1 MEREQW
7 AELMKALR
15 DLARS
20 FTDNA
25 YHTHSTVLIV
35 RVYLWAVLH
44 DRPTSW
50 ACDPRNWDHATR
62 PKTLPSQSTMSRRL
76 RGQAVQDLLGRMGRR
91 LNGRTRP
98 DAASSSRIIDGKPL
112 VIAPH
117 SADPDARFGPAYG
130 RTAKGYKLHAIWADA
145 AMPECW
151 DVRPMNHDEKTV
163 AHQLIPGLTG
173 RADLL
178 GDTFYHANKLF
189 KTADDHGQRLLAPR
203 IYPGTA
209 IRQPRRFHPA
219 RLACVALL
227 EDPGQ
232 RARARAVFVR
242 RRTIETRFA
251 HLTSFGGGLT
261 GLPPWV
267 RRLHRVRLY
276 VHAKLLI
283 NAARIRCIRA

>member
-1 MEREQW
+1 MEREHW

-15 DLARS
+15 DLSRS

-25 YHTHSTVLIV
+25 YHTHSTILVV

-50 ACDPRNWDHATR
+50 ACDPRHWDRATR
-62 PKTLPSQSTMSRRL
+62 PASLPSQSTLSRRL
-76 RGQAVQDLLGRMGRR
+76 RTAAAGELLGRMGRR
-91 LNGRTRP
+91 LNGKARVNATPSPRV
-98 DAASSSRIIDGKPL
+98 IDGKPL

-130 RTAKGYKLHAIWADA
+130 RTAKGYKLHAIWGDA
-145 AMPECW
+145 AMPERW
-151 DVRPMNHDEKTV
+151 EVRPMNHDEKTV
-163 AHQLIPGLTG
+163 AHQLIPGLAG
-173 RADLL
+173 AGDLL
-178 GDTFYHANKLF
+178 GDTFYHADKLF
-189 KTADDHGQRLLAPR
+189 KTAHDHGQRLLAPR
-203 IYPGTA
+203 IYPGTT
-209 IRQPRRFHPA
+209 IRQPKRFHPD
-219 RLACVALL
+219 RIACVTLL
-227 EDPGQ
+227 EDPRHRGQ
-232 RARARAVFVR
+232 ARRVFMQ

-251 HLTSFGGGLT
+251 HLTGFGGGLT
-261 GLPPWV
+261 SLPPWV

>member
-1 MEREQW
+1 MEREHW

-15 DLARS
+15 ELSRS
-20 FTDNA
+20 LTDNA
-25 YHTHSTVLIV
+25 YHTHSTVLVV

-50 ACDPRNWDHATR
+50 ACDRRRWDHATR
-62 PKTLPSQSTMSRRL
+62 PTKLPSQSTMSRRL
-76 RGQAVQDLLGRMGRR
+76 RTPAVQELLGRLGRR
-91 LNGRTRP
+91 MNGRP
-98 DAASSSRIIDGKPL
+98 NADAASSPRVIDGKPL

-130 RTAKGYKLHAIWADA
+130 RTAKGYKFHAIWGDTP
-145 AMPECW
+145 MPECW
-151 DVRPMNHDEKTV
+151 DVRPMHHDEKTV
-163 AHQLIPGLTG
+163 AHELIPQLTG
-173 RADLL
+173 GGDLL
-178 GDTFYHANKLF
+178 GDTFYHADKLF

-209 IRQPRRFHPA
+209 IRRPRRFHPA
-219 RLACVALL
+219 RIACVTLL
-227 EDPGQ
+227 EDPDQ
-232 RARARAVFVR
+232 RGHAADVFKQR
-242 RRTIETRFA
+242 RQIETRFA
-251 HLTSFGGGLT
+251 NLTSFGGGLT

-276 VHAKLLI
+276 VFAKLLI